1 MEGPL
6 STSVSV
12 YFRFKAF
19 YAHSLRSEHVFVK
32 IIKKHTQEIVMIL
45 LFSTQDRGV
54 TLGLRTHASKVGCG
68 FGLWAMRPHGGDE
81 EYNMKYG
88 ESGQWP
94 R

>member
-1 MEGPL
+1 MEGPPA
-6 STSVSV
+6 TSVSA

-32 IIKKHTQEIVMIL
+32 IIKKHTQEIVIIL

-54 TLGLRTHASKVGCG
+54 TLGLRRHASEVGCG
-68 FGLWAMRPHGGDE
+68 LRAMRPHGRDE